1 MIYLCTNQTFLF
13 TDIFEHITPD
23 KALEIM
29 SEWNRIQVDTE
40 TNGRDCHINDLLCVQ
55 FGNKKADTQI
65 VVDLSTV
72 DIRIFKTLMETKL
85 LIFQNGKFDIQFFY
99 NYGIIPRK
107 VYDTMIVEQLL
118 YLGYKHLIS
127 YSLHS
132 ITLRR
137 CNIDIDKTVRGEII
151 WRGLDA
157 EVIKY
162 AARDVMYLE
171 DILESQ
177 VIDLNKQ
184 GLIKAALLEN
194 AFVPVIA
201 YLEWC
206 GIRLDTDKWQ
216 QKMKNDKEN
225 LQKSID
231 ALNNFIIKSGQFE
244 DMIYVD
250 TQGYLFSG
258 YDFTPKVNI
267 NWASSEQVI
276 KVAKRLGFDVA
287 VKDKKTGE
295 DKESVMEK
303 HLKKQKGINDTF
315 LKLYFGKGEPGD
327 GDYFPGYSGSAKLV
341 SSFGQGHLNAINPI
355 TGRIH
360 TQYRQLGCDTGRM
373 SCGSKDENV
382 DLAKYKKLPSSK
394 VTYPNFQQLPHD
406 EFTRSCF
413 VANPGNLWVS
423 CDYAAIE
430 SRLGAD
436 IYNEKAMI
444 EEYLHGSGDMHS
456 LTAKMVFEE
465 LKDVPVNEIKKKF
478 PHLRSAAKPIEFS
491 QQFGGSA
498 FAIQNATG
506 KSLEEA
512 QKFADA
518 YAKGFPGIAQFK
530 KIGSQKVR
538 KLGYIMLS
546 PLTGH
551 KSYWP
556 GHDKWIAKQKEFTPE
571 FWEDYRLHHKGTGDA
586 VARMVSE
593 HAKEGSK
600 YDRKALNSPTQGQG
614 AVILKHSQIAVFNWV
629 VEHGYFGKIL
639 LNNLTHDEANWEYPE
654 ELKEFPNIL
663 KSEMEKSA
671 SVFCK
676 SLPIPA
682 EASVGKFWIH

>member
-1 MIYLCTNQTFLF
+1 ML
-13 TDIFEHITPD
+13 
-23 KALEIM
+23 
-29 SEWNRIQVDTE
+29 
-40 TNGRDCHINDLLCVQ
+40 
-55 FGNKKADTQI
+55 
-65 VVDLSTV
+65 
-72 DIRIFKTLMETKL
+72 
-85 LIFQNGKFDIQFFY
+85 
-99 NYGIIPRK
+99 
-107 VYDTMIVEQLL
+107 
-118 YLGYKHLIS
+118 
-127 YSLHS
+127 
-132 ITLRR
+132 
-137 CNIDIDKTVRGEII
+137 
-151 WRGLDA
+151 
-157 EVIKY
+157 
-162 AARDVMYLE
+162 
-171 DILESQ
+171 
-177 VIDLNKQ
+177 
-184 GLIKAALLEN
+184 
-194 AFVPVIA
+194 
-201 YLEWC
+201 
-206 GIRLDTDKWQ
+206 
-216 QKMKNDKEN
+216 
-225 LQKSID
+225 
-231 ALNNFIIKSGQFE
+231 
-244 DMIYVD
+244 
-250 TQGYLFSG
+250 SG

-276 KVAKRLGFDVA
+276 KVAKRLGFDVT

-327 GDYFPGYSGSAKLV
+327 SDYFPGYSGSAKLV

-373 SCGSKDENV
+373 SCGSKDENT
-382 DLAKYKKLPSSK
+382 DLAKYKKLPPAK

-506 KSLEEA
+506 KSLEES

-556 GHDKWIAKQKEFTPE
+556 GHDAWIAKQKEFTPE

>member
-1 MIYLCTNQTFLF
+1 MIYLCTNQELLF
-13 TDIFEHITPD
+13 ADEFEHITPD

-29 SEWNRIQVDTE
+29 SGWNRIQVDTE

-55 FGNKKADTQI
+55 FGNKKADIQI
-65 VVDLSTV
+65 VVDTSTV

-107 VYDTMIVEQLL
+107 IYDTMIVEQLL
-118 YLGYKHLIS
+118 YLGYKHLVS
-127 YSLHS
+127 YTLHS
-132 ITLRR
+132 IALRR

-151 WRGLDA
+151 WRGLDS

-206 GIRLDTDKWQ
+206 GIRLDVDKWQ

-231 ALNNFIIKSGQFE
+231 ALNDFIIKSGKFE

-250 TQGYLFSG
+250 MQGYLFSG

-276 KVAKRLGFDVA
+276 KVAKRLGFDVS

-327 GDYFPGYSGSAKLV
+327 SDYFPGYTGSAKLV

-373 SCGSKDENV
+373 SCGSKDENT
-382 DLAKYKKLPSSK
+382 DLAKYKKLPPSK

-465 LKDVPVNEIKKKF
+465 LKDVPVNEIKKRF

-491 QQFGGSA
+491 QQ
-498 FAIQNATG
+498 
-506 KSLEEA
+506 L
-512 QKFADA
+512 
-518 YAKGFPGIAQFK
+518 
-530 KIGSQKVR
+530 KVF
-538 KLGYIMLS
+538 I
-546 PLTGH
+546 
-551 KSYWP
+551 
-556 GHDKWIAKQKEFTPE
+556 
-571 FWEDYRLHHKGTGDA
+571 
-586 VARMVSE
+586 
-593 HAKEGSK
+593 
-600 YDRKALNSPTQGQG
+600 
-614 AVILKHSQIAVFNWV
+614 
-629 VEHGYFGKIL
+629 
-639 LNNLTHDEANWEYPE
+639 NN
-654 ELKEFPNIL
+654 
-663 KSEMEKSA
+663 
-671 SVFCK
+671 
-676 SLPIPA
+676 
-682 EASVGKFWIH
+682 

>member
-1 MIYLCTNQTFLF
+1 
-13 TDIFEHITPD
+13 
-23 KALEIM
+23 
-29 SEWNRIQVDTE
+29 
-40 TNGRDCHINDLLCVQ
+40 
-55 FGNKKADTQI
+55 
-65 VVDLSTV
+65 
-72 DIRIFKTLMETKL
+72 
-85 LIFQNGKFDIQFFY
+85 
-99 NYGIIPRK
+99 
-107 VYDTMIVEQLL
+107 MIVEQLL

-327 GDYFPGYSGSAKLV
+327 SDYFPGYSGSAKLV

-498 FAIQNATG
+498 FAIQNTTG

-556 GHDKWIAKQKEFTPE
+556 RHDKWIAKQKEFTPE

>member
-1 MIYLCTNQTFLF
+1 MIYLCTNQTLLF
-13 TDIFEHITPD
+13 TDAFEYITPD

-29 SEWNRIQVDTE
+29 SEWNRIQVDSE

-65 VVDLSTV
+65 VVDASTV

-132 ITLRR
+132 IALRR

-162 AARDVMYLE
+162 AAGDVMYLE

-206 GIRLDTDKWQ
+206 GIRLDIDKWQ

-231 ALNNFIIKSGQFE
+231 ALNDFIIKSGQFE
-244 DMIYVD
+244 DMIHVD
-250 TQGYLFSG
+250 MQGYLFSG

-267 NWASSEQVI
+267 NWASSEQVV
-276 KVAKRLGFDVA
+276 KVAKRLGFDVT

-327 GDYFPGYSGSAKLV
+327 SDYFPGYSGSAKLV

-373 SCGSKDENV
+373 SCGSKDENI

-465 LKDVPVNEIKKKF
+465 LKDVPVNEIQKKF
-478 PHLRSAAKPIEFS
+478 PHLRNAAKPIEFS

-506 KSLEEA
+506 KSLEES

-556 GHDKWIAKQKEFTPE
+556 NHDEWIAKQKEFTPE
-571 FWEDYRLHHKGTGDA
+571 FWENYRLYHKGTGDV
-586 VARMVSE
+586 VARMVSN

-682 EASVGKFWIH
+682 KASIGKFWIH